1 MGNFFVWV
9 QAYLLFLLLVIL
21 SSAAVAFPVM
31 LALGVLHLHMATGIP
46 ALGYIETLACVFALS
61 LLALS
66 LRKEPEVKISRR
78 R

>member
-1 MGNFFVWV
+1 MSNFFVWV
-9 QAYLLFLLLVIL
+9 QAYLLFLLLAIF
-21 SSAAVAFPVM
+21 SSAVVAFPVM
-31 LALGVLHLHMATGIP
+31 LALGALHLHMAAGIP
-46 ALGYIETLACVFALS
+46 ALGYKETFVSVFALS